1 MDYACLLK
9 LDLSQSQLPFHYF
22 IIPLMDTFE
31 CANMIHEIII
41 AMFFFQ
47 ESRVHSNSPVPQ
59 MTKVLQVSILILNS
73 QPPGMAARKMSQ
85 EWIVKPLNRGRRIKG
100 CCWLL
105 RGLPSWIVFFAT
117 WTPTRADFLMLA
129 SSSSF
134 LYNLSLTIASHPPLN
149 GNFLWGS

>member
-47 ESRVHSNSPVPQ
+47 ESRCRPFEFPSPADDYSTPG
-59 MTKVLQVSILILNS
+59 KYLNS

-85 EWIVKPLNRGRRIKG
+85 E
-100 CCWLL
+100 
-105 RGLPSWIVFFAT
+105 
-117 WTPTRADFLMLA
+117 
-129 SSSSF
+129 
-134 LYNLSLTIASHPPLN
+134 
-149 GNFLWGS
+149 